1 MLFAEGNHVELKGQ
15 YVPDI
20 KKEVAAFANTAGGTL
35 YIGVENNGTVIGLEN
50 PDAVL
55 QQTTNAIRDAIRP
68 DVTLFTSASV
78 DILEGKSVV
87 RVEVQKGTSCPYFL
101 ADKGLK
107 PSGVFVRQGSSS
119 VPASEEAI
127 RRMIRE
133 TDGASFERNR
143 SLIQELTF
151 DTLQKEMDRRKLEFG
166 EAQQKTL
173 GILGEDGLYT
183 NLGLLLSEQ
192 CPQSLKAAVFQGTD
206 KQVFRDRREF
216 HGSLLQQIQDA
227 YAYIDY
233 HNQTRATLNGLER
246 VDERD
251 YPPKAV
257 REALLNAVG
266 HREYSFSGSTQVNI
280 YEDRIEFISL
290 GGLVP
295 GLTKEAILVGVSQSR
310 NERLTALFYRM
321 KLIEAYGTGIGKIFS
336 SYEGM
341 SVQPAVE
348 PVDGAFLTVLPNR
361 HYGIQ
366 GTSPAKGGFTESSG
380 IKPQHRQVLE
390 LARKQGAVTR
400 RELEEYLGL
409 SLSRCIALLKEM
421 TTEGLLKKEGDGRN
435 TRYRAV

>member
-1 MLFAEGNHVELKGQ
+1 MALAEGNSVELKGR
-15 YVPDI
+15 YIPDI
-20 KKEVAAFANTAGGTL
+20 KKEVIAFANTAGGTL
-35 YIGVENNGTVIGLEN
+35 YIGVENDGTVIGLEN
-50 PDAVL
+50 PDEVL
-55 QQTTNAIRDAIRP
+55 QQATNAIRDAIRP
-68 DVTLFTSASV
+68 DVTLFTSAAV
-78 DILEGKSVV
+78 EKLDGKPVI
-87 RVEVQKGTSCPYFL
+87 RIEVQKGTACPYYL

-127 RRMIRE
+127 RRMIRD

-143 SLIQELTF
+143 SLIQDLTF
-151 DTLQKEMDRRKLEFG
+151 HTLQREMERRKLEFG

-192 CPQSLKAAVFQGTD
+192 CPQSLKVAVFQGTD
-206 KQVFRDRREF
+206 KQIFRDRREF
-216 HGSLLQQIQDA
+216 HGSLLQQIQDV
-227 YAYIDY
+227 YGFIDF
-233 HNQTRATLNGLER
+233 HNQTRATLEGLER

-251 YPPKAV
+251 YPPEAV
-257 REALLNAVG
+257 REALLNAVA
-266 HREYSFSGSTQVNI
+266 HRDYSFSGSTQVNI

-336 SYEGM
+336 NYAGAP
-341 SVQPAVE
+341 VQPTVE
-348 PVDGAFLTVLPNR
+348 PVDGAFRTILPNR
-361 HYGIQ
+361 HYG
-366 GTSPAKGGFTESSG
+366 TEFSKADAAEG
-380 IKPQHRQVLE
+380 ADMKPQHRLVLE
-390 LARKQGAVTR
+390 LAHKKGSFTR
-400 RELEEYLGL
+400 RELEDYLGL

-421 TTEGLLKKEGDGRN
+421 TNEGLLKKEGDGRN
-435 TRYRAV
+435 TRYRAE

>member
-1 MLFAEGNHVELKGQ
+1 MTLTEGNTVELKGQ
-15 YVPDI
+15 YIPDI
-20 KKEVAAFANTAGGTL
+20 KKEVIAFANTAGGTL
-35 YIGVENNGTVIGLEN
+35 YIGVENDGTVVGLTN
-50 PDAVL
+50 PDEVL
-55 QQTTNAIRDAIRP
+55 QQATNAIRDAIRP
-68 DVTLFTSASV
+68 DVTLFTSAAV
-78 DILEGKSVV
+78 EELEGKPVV
-87 RVEVQKGTSCPYFL
+87 RIEVQKGTACPYYL
-101 ADKGLK
+101 TDKGLK

-143 SLIQELTF
+143 SLIQDLTF
-151 DTLQKEMDRRKLEFG
+151 HTLQQEMERRKLEFG

-192 CPQSLKAAVFQGTD
+192 CPQSLKVAVFQGTD

-216 HGSLLQQIQDA
+216 HGSLLQQIQDV
-227 YAYIDY
+227 YSYIDY
-233 HNQTRATLNGLER
+233 HNQTRATLEGLER

-251 YPPKAV
+251 YPPEAV
-257 REALLNAVG
+257 REALLNAVA
-266 HREYSFSGSTQVNI
+266 HRDYSFSGSTQVNI
-280 YEDRIEFISL
+280 YEDRMEFISL

-336 SYEGM
+336 SYAGAP
-341 SVQPAVE
+341 VQPTVE
-348 PVDGAFLTVLPNR
+348 PVDGAFRTILPNR
-361 HYGIQ
+361 HYG
-366 GTSPAKGGFTESSG
+366 TALPKPEASEPSD
-380 IKPQHRQVLE
+380 IKPQHRLVLE
-390 LARKQGAVTR
+390 LAHKKGSFTR
-400 RELEEYLGL
+400 RELEDYLGL

-421 TTEGLLKKEGDGRN
+421 ADAGLLIKEGDGRN
-435 TRYRAV
+435 TRYRAE

>member
-1 MLFAEGNHVELKGQ
+1 MTLTEGNTVELKGQ
-15 YVPDI
+15 YIPDI
-20 KKEVAAFANTAGGTL
+20 KKEVIAFANTAGGTL
-35 YIGVENNGTVIGLEN
+35 YIGVENDGTILGLEH
-50 PDAVL
+50 PDEVL
-55 QQTTNAIRDAIRP
+55 QQATNAIRDAIRP
-68 DVTLFTSASV
+68 DVTLFTSAAV
-78 DILEGKSVV
+78 EELEGKPVV
-87 RVEVQKGTSCPYFL
+87 RIEVQKGTACPYYL

-143 SLIQELTF
+143 SLIQDLTF
-151 DTLQKEMDRRKLEFG
+151 HTLQQEMERRKLEFG

-192 CPQSLKAAVFQGTD
+192 CPQSLKVAVFQGTD

-216 HGSLLQQIQDA
+216 HGSLLQQIQNV
-227 YAYIDY
+227 YSYIDY
-233 HNQTRATLNGLER
+233 HNQTRATLDGLER

-251 YPPKAV
+251 YPPEAV
-257 REALLNAVG
+257 REALLNAVA
-266 HREYSFSGSTQVNI
+266 HRDYSFSGSTQVNI
-280 YEDRIEFISL
+280 YADRIEFISL

-295 GLTKEAILVGVSQSR
+295 GLTKDAILVGVSQSR

-336 SYEGM
+336 SYAGM
-341 SVQPAVE
+341 PAQPTVE
-348 PVDGAFLTVLPNR
+348 PVDGAFRTILPNR
-361 HYGIQ
+361 HYRAAP
-366 GTSPAKGGFTESSG
+366 SKADATEG
-380 IKPQHRQVLE
+380 ADVKPQHRLVLE
-390 LARKQGAVTR
+390 LAHKKGSFTR
-400 RELEEYLGL
+400 RELEDYLGL

-421 TTEGLLKKEGDGRN
+421 VDTGLLIKEGDGRN
-435 TRYRAV
+435 TRYRAE